1 METVQKELTVA
12 LAGNPN
18 CGKTTLFNALTGKH
32 NRVGNWAGVTVQR
45 LEGTFLVGNIRI
57 RLIDLPGIYSLSPAS
72 AEEAVARDFLLRET
86 PDLILN
92 IVDAT
97 NLRRNLYLTTQLA
110 QTGIPMLIALNMMD
124 ALPYAGLELDLGR
137 FQDLL
142 QFPAAA
148 ISAGKRQGLSALK
161 QQIPAACNN
170 TAAGFSMV
178 YPPYFSGLLQ
188 GKTIR
193 EQFRLFQDWEQDP
206 ALNQQ
211 LAEVRYH
218 WIDKVFTHCI
228 TAAGKNKQLRL
239 SNFID
244 RLVLHPLLSY
254 PLFLLVMF
262 GIFEC
267 TFGPFGSMLSD
278 GMDFLINDA
287 FAGFLQEWLGHAG
300 ASPLASSLVLNG
312 IVAGVGSIAS
322 FFPQII
328 LLFFLLSLLED
339 SGYLAR
345 GAFLMDG
352 LLRKFGLSGKAFV
365 PLLMGFGCS
374 VPAILSTRTL
384 EHEKDR
390 RQAILLIPFL
400 SCGAK
405 MPVYAMFASAFF
417 PHHTGLVIFSLY
429 LLGILLGALSGI
441 LLSKKQKNEATP
453 PFLVELP
460 PYRRPT
466 LRSTF
471 VHVLERCKDFWGR
484 AVTVL
489 LVASVFIWFLQ
500 NFTLSLQPAYDS
512 SQSILAAIG
521 STISPLLAPCGFG
534 DWRAAVSLL
543 SGFAAKEAVLSSMS
557 ILYTA
562 PGSSAL
568 QTALQTA
575 FTPLSAY
582 AFLVFVLLYVPCI
595 AAVRTMYCE
604 LSSKKWTLFSICWQL
619 GLAWLISTL
628 VFQTGSLFG
637 LF

>member
-32 NRVGNWAGVTVQR
+32 NRVGNWAGVTVER
-45 LEGTFLVGNIRI
+45 IEGTFLVGNVRI
-57 RLIDLPGIYSLSPAS
+57 HIVDLPGIYSLSPAS
-72 AEEAVARDFLLRET
+72 AEEAVARDFLLQEK

-92 IVDAT
+92 IIDAT

-110 QTGIPMLIALNMMD
+110 QTGIPMLLALNMMD
-124 ALPYAGLELDLGR
+124 ALAYAGLDFDLSLFR
-137 FQDLL
+137 QLL
-142 QFPAAA
+142 QLPVAA
-148 ISAGKRQGLSALK
+148 ISAGKQQGITALK
-161 QQIPAACNN
+161 QQIPDACKNP
-170 TAAGFSMV
+170 APGFSV
-178 YPPYFSGLLQ
+178 LYPSFFTGNLC
-188 GKTIR
+188 GKTKQ
-193 EQFRLFQDWEQDP
+193 EQFRLFQSWEQDTTY
-206 ALNQQ
+206 NQQ
-211 LAEVRYH
+211 LAEARYH
-218 WIDKVFTHCI
+218 WIDKVFSRCVHT
-228 TAAGKNKQLRL
+228 AGKNKQLHLSRL
-239 SNFID
+239 LDHI
-244 RLVLHPLLSY
+244 VLHPFFSY

-262 GIFEC
+262 GIFQC

-278 GMDFLINDA
+278 GMDFLVNHT
-287 FAGFLQEWLGHAG
+287 FAGLLQEGLARAG
-300 ASPLASSLVLNG
+300 VSGFAASLVLNG
-312 IVAGVGSIAS
+312 ILSGVGSIAS

-345 GAFLMDG
+345 GALLMDR

-384 EHEKDR
+384 EHERDR

-405 MPVYAMFASAFF
+405 MPVYAMFASVFF
-417 PHHTGLVIFSLY
+417 PSHAGLIIFSLY
-429 LLGILLGALSGI
+429 LLGIFLGGISGI
-441 LLSKKQKNEATP
+441 LLAKKQHKKAQP
-453 PFLVELP
+453 LFLVELP

-466 LRSTF
+466 PRSTF

-489 LVASVFIWFLQ
+489 LVASVLIWCLQ
-500 NFTLSLQPAYDS
+500 NFTPSLRPAYDS
-512 SQSILAAIG
+512 SESILAWLG
-521 STISPLLAPCGFG
+521 SLLAPLFTPCGFG

-557 ILYTA
+557 ILYAA
-562 PGSSAL
+562 PGGNAL
-568 QTALQTA
+568 QAALQTA

-604 LSSKKWTLFSICWQL
+604 LNSKKWTLFSICWQL
-619 GLAWLISTL
+619 GIAWFISML
-628 VFQTGSLFG
+628 FFQAGLLFC
-637 LF
+637 